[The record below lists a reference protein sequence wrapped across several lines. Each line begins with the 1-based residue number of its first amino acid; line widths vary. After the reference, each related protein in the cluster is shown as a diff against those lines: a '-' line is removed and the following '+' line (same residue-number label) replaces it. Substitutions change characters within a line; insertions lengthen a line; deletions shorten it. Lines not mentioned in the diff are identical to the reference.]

1 MSFTVCRRSRD
12 LNLDIATA
20 IRDRRRL
27 RFLYHGKPR
36 LVEPQCHGI
45 GTRGTELLRAH
56 QIEGGEQPEP
66 LFDVG
71 QMEGLI
77 MLDHRIDHPAP
88 HYRRNDIAFATIYSQ
103 L

>member
-1 MSFTVCRRSRD
+1 M
-12 LNLDIATA
+12 NHDIDTA

-27 RFLYHGKPR
+27 RFIYHGKRR

-45 GTRGTELLRAH
+45 GTRGTELLSAH

-77 MLDHRIDHPAP
+77 LLDDRFEHPGP
-88 HYRRNDIAFATIYSQ
+88 HYRRNDSAFRTIYRQ

>member
-1 MSFTVCRRSRD
+1 M
-12 LNLDIATA
+12 NHDIDTA

-27 RFLYHGKPR
+27 RFIYHGKRR

-77 MLDHRIDHPAP
+77 LLDDRFEHPGP
-88 HYRRNDIAFATIYSQ
+88 HYRRNDSAFRTIYRQ